1 MSDLCKQNIKLTA
14 HHQFLFSP
22 LSPHSL
28 FRQSTP
34 ALLLLHFFGI
44 PVCKTKWL
52 QKSFFFIHSQPLFQ
66 LKSNLAIGLITFFF
80 LSILFVGFFLLLWII
95 HGTGYYIVF
104 LSVFLLPLTL
114 YTFTQLD
121 TQQRKSMATEL
132 EELLGF
138 LSSPSPQVSSSYS
151 FTWKKQIITN
161 ILNHN
166 FLLLYRLQRQ
176 LLILFE
182 D

>member
-1 MSDLCKQNIKLTA
+1 MPCQIKYKAYHT
-14 HHQFLFSP
+14 QSIPVFSSLVP
-22 LSPHSL
+22 LSLQTINTGASPPPPLRHPCLQDQEVTKIFLLHSL
-28 FRQSTP
+28 PTSFSVEIQSGHWIDN
-34 ALLLLHFFGI
+34 L
-44 PVCKTKWL
+44 
-52 QKSFFFIHSQPLFQ
+52 FFFVD
-66 LKSNLAIGLITFFF
+66 
-80 LSILFVGFFLLLWII
+80 FVCWVFLLLWII

-114 YTFTQLD
+114 KFYTFTQLD

-176 LLILFE
+176 LLILFG